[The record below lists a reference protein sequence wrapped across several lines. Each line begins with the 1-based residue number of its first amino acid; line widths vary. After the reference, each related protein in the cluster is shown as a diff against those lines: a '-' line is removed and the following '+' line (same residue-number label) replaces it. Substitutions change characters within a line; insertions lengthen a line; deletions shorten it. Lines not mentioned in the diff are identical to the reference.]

1 MTMDLDTLTMLFPSL
16 LLLLG
21 LGFIVV
27 IDPYIKREHRK
38 IMLLIVVLCLSL
50 IVQNLWGK
58 RVVHHP
64 LQSGAEECFV
74 RLWLFCKTCFFGFV
88 LLFNTAKGKKMPRMG
103 AGRDKRCALLQFSVY

>member
-38 IMLLIVVLCLSL
+38 IMLLIVGLCLSL
-50 IVQNLWGK
+50 IVQNLWENEF
-58 RVVHHP
+58 VHHP
-64 LQSGAEECFV
+64 HQSGAEERFV
-74 RLWLFCKTCFFGFV
+74 RLWLFCKTCFFGSV
-88 LLFNTAKGKKMPRMG
+88 LLFNTAKGEKVPRVD
-103 AGRDKRCALLQFSVY
+103 AGGDKRCALLQFSVY